1 MSENDIEHLMH
12 ALDNDS
18 NSSIMN
24 LTSGKI
30 KNEKNNILQKIQ
42 LSREKLKEFHKKLK
56 KYRYCQ
62 ELKDIDYGFY
72 IRWISLKSVGNLKL
86 TNGAFICEIKSIN
99 NEIHIVC
106 KNNMNRMMQLKFDE
120 ALIFQKLSDQEQVI
134 LGVLDYLED

>member
-1 MSENDIEHLMH
+1 MSENDMSQLID

-24 LTSGKI
+24 LNSIKI
-30 KNEKNNILQKIQ
+30 KDQKNNILQKIQ
-42 LSREKLKEFHKKLK
+42 LPREKLKEYHKKLK
-56 KYRYCQ
+56 KYRYCPEVGDVQ
-62 ELKDIDYGFY
+62 YGFY
-72 IRWISLKSVGNLKL
+72 IRWISLKSVGNLKI

-106 KNNMNRMMQLKFDE
+106 KNGMNRMMQLKFDE
-120 ALIFQKLSDQEQVI
+120 VLIFQKLSEQEQLI

>member
-1 MSENDIEHLMH
+1 MSENDIAHLMH

-56 KYRYCQ
+56 KYRYCP
-62 ELKDIDYGFY
+62 ELKDVEYGFY
-72 IRWISLKSVGNLKL
+72 IRWISLKSVGDLKL
-86 TNGAFICEIKSIN
+86 TKGAFVCEIKSIHD
-99 NEIHIVC
+99 EIHIVC
-106 KNNMNRMMQLKFDE
+106 KNGMNRMMQLKFDE
-120 ALIFQKLSDQEQVI
+120 ALIFQKLSDQEEVI
-134 LGVLDYLED
+134 LGILDYLVD